1 MSMEYTKETIN
12 ELANKIAMAIAINN
26 TTFNNEIKKIFI
38 NCKALAMLRND
49 FYDYYYCLHRGG
61 DDTLFGYP
69 AQVYYDNK
77 DEPEFY
83 LGIQ

>member
-1 MSMEYTKETIN
+1 MEYTKETIN
-12 ELANKIAMAIAINN
+12 ELANKIAMAISIN
-26 TTFNNEIKKIFI
+26 
-38 NCKALAMLRND
+38 
-49 FYDYYYCLHRGG
+49 

-83 LGIQ
+83 LGI

>member
-1 MSMEYTKETIN
+1 MVMHYESILMTSRGLITLETRLLYPME
-12 ELANKIAMAIAINN
+12 
-26 TTFNNEIKKIFI
+26 
-38 NCKALAMLRND
+38 
-49 FYDYYYCLHRGG
+49 G

>member
-1 MSMEYTKETIN
+1 MEYAKETVN
-12 ELANKIAMAIAINN
+12 ELANKIAMAISINN
-26 TTFNNEIKKIFI
+26 ETFNNELKKIFI
-38 NCKALAMLRND
+38 NYKAFAILQND
-49 FYDYYYCLHRGG
+49 PYYYHCYCLHREG

-83 LGIQ
+83 LGI